1 MFISRHPLS
10 INIKPL
16 LIPLY
21 SSILRRFVIYEVLET
36 FAMSKIF
43 SLRTCRLGLIT
54 LLTLFA
60 SLPSFAQ
67 DKILGGYFEEWSIYY
82 AGYNIANLQQNGVAG
97 KLTHLMYAFANVTT
111 TPAPGVRH
119 CRFVGRLSES
129 LSSERQRRCLHR
141 AALWKLRRDSTT
153 QATASQTQ
161 GIDVDRRR
169 VGSEHRGF
177 RGCRQHAGG
186 RQALAAS
193 CIDLFVNGNIAP
205 GITAPGLFDGF
216 NIDWEFP
223 AATDTQNFT
232 ALLAEFRSQLKA
244 WANDWQELCDV
255 VRRTGGLAELCQ
267 HRSAQGRQTG
277 GLHHH

>member
-111 TPAPGVRH
+111 SPAPACSIADSWADYQTPYLPSVSGAPYSAPLYGNFGALQQLKQLHPKLKVLMSVGGASAANTAA
-119 CRFVGRLSES
+119 FV
-129 LSSERQRRCLHR
+129 
-141 AALWKLRRDSTT
+141 A
-153 QATASQTQ
+153 
-161 GIDVDRRR
+161 
-169 VGSEHRGF
+169 
-177 RGCRQHAGG
+177 
-186 RQALAAS
+186 AAS
-193 CIDLFVNGNIAP
+193 
-205 GITAPGLFDGF
+205 T
-216 NIDWEFP
+216 
-223 AATDTQNFT
+223 
-232 ALLAEFRSQLKA
+232 
-244 WANDWQELCDV
+244 
-255 VRRTGGLAELCQ
+255 
-267 HRSAQGRQTG
+267 
-277 GLHHH
+277 